1 MTELDKVFSPGVV
14 EKRWYDHWQEKGYFH
29 AEPDSGKQPYTIV
42 IPPPNVTGILT
53 MGHVLNNTIQDV
65 LIRKARMEGFEA
77 CWIPG
82 TDHASIA
89 TESKVMQMLQ
99 DKNIEKDT
107 LSREEFL
114 KYSWDWKEKY
124 GGIIIQQLKKLGCSC
139 DWEREKFTMDDRYS
153 NAVLEAFV
161 RLHKKGLVYRGYRL
175 VNWCPASQSAI
186 SDEEVIHREV
196 QGSLWT
202 LSYPLKDKSGTIEV
216 ATTRPETMLGD
227 TAVAVHPKDD
237 RYRKYI
243 GQKIELP
250 LTGRIIPIVGD
261 KFVDPDFGTG
271 CVKVTPAHDPNDF
284 EIGKRHDL
292 DFINIMNP
300 DASLNDSV
308 PEQFKG
314 LTRENA
320 RKQVIERL
328 KSFKLISNEKSYTHN
343 VGFSE
348 RGGVPIEYY
357 LSEQWYLKMKALADP
372 AIKAVKDGDI
382 KFHPPH
388 WVKTY
393 DHWMENINDWC
404 ISRQLWWGHQIP
416 VWYKKGEDSSLKENI
431 HVSVVGPKDPENWR
445 QDKDVLDTWA
455 SSWIWPFG
463 VHDWPESSE
472 DLDSFYPTNTLVTG
486 PDIIFFWVARM
497 IMAGCEFMEDLPFKD
512 VYFTS
517 ILRDDKGRKL
527 SKSLGNSPDPLD
539 LIEQFGADAVRFSIL
554 LISPQ
559 GVDVLFSPD
568 RMELGRNFMNKL
580 WNAARFV
587 IINTP
592 SPELLPE
599 IDKVKSEFKLPEKWI
614 ISRLNNTIREVNRR
628 LNKFQFNEAVKVIY
642 DFTWSDYCDWMI
654 EISKISF
661 YGEDKKRKKHL
672 QVVAVSVLK
681 QVLCL
686 LHPFVP
692 FITEEL
698 WHQFCNENEGDI
710 ILSKWPDY
718 NKSEVDEE
726 AEQMMDILK
735 EIITSVR
742 SVRNRMGVPPSK
754 KANLIIRT
762 ENVELFENYQQ
773 IIQTLGSIDIITM
786 GLNLEKPPN
795 SATIVVRGMEIFIP
809 LEGLIDFDLERTRLK
824 RRKEE
829 LTGHYESALKTI
841 NSKSFLEKAPVSVV
855 ENKKKKLNEM
865 KIELEKLISNLEM
878 LN

>member
-1 MTELDKVFSPGVV
+1 M
-14 EKRWYDHWQEKGYFH
+14 
-29 AEPDSGKQPYTIV
+29 
-42 IPPPNVTGILT
+42 
-53 MGHVLNNTIQDV
+53 
-65 LIRKARMEGFEA
+65 
-77 CWIPG
+77 
-82 TDHASIA
+82 
-89 TESKVMQMLQ
+89 
-99 DKNIEKDT
+99 
-107 LSREEFL
+107 
-114 KYSWDWKEKY
+114 
-124 GGIIIQQLKKLGCSC
+124 
-139 DWEREKFTMDDRYS
+139 
-153 NAVLEAFV
+153 
-161 RLHKKGLVYRGYRL
+161 
-175 VNWCPASQSAI
+175 
-186 SDEEVIHREV
+186 
-196 QGSLWT
+196 
-202 LSYPLKDKSGTIEV
+202 
-216 ATTRPETMLGD
+216 
-227 TAVAVHPKDD
+227 
-237 RYRKYI
+237 
-243 GQKIELP
+243 
-250 LTGRIIPIVGD
+250 
-261 KFVDPDFGTG
+261 
-271 CVKVTPAHDPNDF
+271 
-284 EIGKRHDL
+284 
-292 DFINIMNP
+292 
-300 DASLNDSV
+300 
-308 PEQFKG
+308 
-314 LTRENA
+314 
-320 RKQVIERL
+320 
-328 KSFKLISNEKSYTHN
+328 
-343 VGFSE
+343 
-348 RGGVPIEYY
+348 
-357 LSEQWYLKMKALADP
+357 
-372 AIKAVKDGDI
+372 
-382 KFHPPH
+382 
-388 WVKTY
+388 
-393 DHWMENINDWC
+393 
-404 ISRQLWWGHQIP
+404 
-416 VWYKKGEDSSLKENI
+416 
-431 HVSVVGPKDPENWR
+431 
-445 QDKDVLDTWA
+445 DTWA

-559 GVDVLFSPD
+559 GVGVLFSPD